1 MSKKLKK
8 FSAVLLFLLFSAVIV
23 IFAIEK
29 ASVAKIDGASSKAA
43 ARLKAGYGIDTE
55 ISGLDFSFLPPRIS
69 IKKAAFSKNGSE
81 LAVVEK
87 CSLTNL
93 TDMLFSDKKKLETT
107 CAKSRIHAGT
117 ILAVLRSSNKNKA
130 EKKNEETVQEQS
142 GTENS
147 GLPDISI
154 HFTSDSDFISGS
166 VTQSFATE
174 LDLSRS
180 GGKAVFK
187 ESGKEN
193 GGTAEIMFSLKERN
207 ASVRFDGI
215 DLGNFREIIKNK
227 TSFDI
232 SNGKTSA
239 FSEISEKNGKILMKN
254 DITVSNMT
262 FFHPLI
268 DSRPFTL
275 PLFRFNGSITFDRKE
290 KSAGTK
296 EASISLGGINAVFS
310 GYYSKNKKEFSI
322 KTESAKLNKLETLI
336 HDETFEGYL
345 FGGTLELFAEYSQED
360 DEPPVFSI
368 VGNLIDPKQLSE
380 RMDYLKQP
388 FEYVWLNKDGSSR
401 KFFVGERNFDFTP
414 ISLIPDHLIW
424 AVLVSEDAGFF
435 VHKGVDFQELDAAV
449 KDNIKKHK
457 LRGGSTITQQLAKN
471 LFLNRDKTLLRK
483 FREVLLAIELDA
495 ALSKERLLEIYFNII
510 EWAPGIFGISQA
522 AYYYFGK
529 QPFQLTPLES
539 AYLAS
544 VIPGPAKYHYM
555 FLSKNVTENWYKS
568 LYRILN
574 IMNETGHLS
583 TDDYFDALQQS
594 IVFREPEEN

>member
-8 FSAVLLFLLFSAVIV
+8 IFTAILFLLVSAVIV

-29 ASVAKIDGASSKAA
+29 VSKGKIDGFSSKANA
-43 ARLKAGYGIDTE
+43 LIKARYGIDTE
-55 ISGLDFSFLPPRIS
+55 ISGLDFSLFPPRIFV
-69 IKKAAFSKNGSE
+69 KKAVFSHGGNE
-81 LAVVEK
+81 LAVIEK
-87 CSLTNL
+87 CSLRNL
-93 TDMLFSDKKKLETT
+93 RELLFSDEKKLKIT
-107 CAKSRIHAGT
+107 CMNSRIHADKALKAP
-117 ILAVLRSSNKNKA
+117 ILLNKDKKQ
-130 EKKNEETVQEQS
+130 EKEKNE
-142 GTENS
+142 NS
-147 GLPDISI
+147 RNIDVSI
-154 HFTSDSDFISGS
+154 DFSTDADFIFGS
-166 VTQSFATE
+166 VTQSFKT
-174 LDLSRS
+174 DLTVSSS
-180 GGKAVFK
+180 GGKALFE

-193 GGTAEIMFSLKERN
+193 GGTAEIIFSLKERT
-207 ASVRFDGI
+207 ASVRLDGI
-215 DLGNFREIIKNK
+215 DLNDFHEIIKNK

-232 SNGKTSA
+232 SKGKTSA
-239 FSEISEKNGKILMKN
+239 FSEISEKDGKIFLQN
-254 DITVSNMT
+254 DITVHDLT

-268 DSRPFTL
+268 DSQPFTL
-275 PLFRFNGSITFDRKE
+275 PLFRFKGEVTFDKNE
-290 KSAGTK
+290 KSAETK
-296 EASISLGGINAVFS
+296 DAELSLGGINAIFS
-310 GYYSKNKKEFSI
+310 GSYSKKSKEFSI
-322 KTESAKLNKLETLI
+322 KTESANLNKLETLI
-336 HDETFEGYL
+336 HDEAFEGYL
-345 FGGTLELFAEYSQED
+345 FGGTLELFAEYSQEG

-368 VGNLIDPKQLSE
+368 VGNLIEPKQLSE
-380 RMDYLKQP
+380 RMDYLKLP
-388 FEYVWLNKDGSSR
+388 FEYTWTNEDGSTR
-401 KFFVGERNFDFTP
+401 KIFVGERNFDFTP

-424 AVLVSEDAGFF
+424 AVVVSEDAGFF

-529 QPFQLTPLES
+529 QPYQLTPLES

-568 LYRILN
+568 LFRILS

-594 IVFREPEEN
+594 IIFREPEEN